1 METYMTISLAFLG
14 FFIALK
20 HFFADGLWQTEWHY
34 KNKGTF
40 LHPGGIVHSLNHGIG
55 ALAAILVWKFLMQSD
70 LSMAMVGGLALF
82 DFITHY
88 IIDYCKM
95 NLTKGK
101 GYSAMGEDKEGRP
114 CQMIYNNKFYVWLV
128 ADQCA
133 HFTVYGIII
142 AIIAGTL

>member
-1 METYMTISLAFLG
+1 MTIAIAVLG
-14 FFIALK
+14 FLLALK

-40 LHPGGIVHSLNHGIG
+40 LHPGGIAHSFNHGLG
-55 ALAAILVWKFLMQSD
+55 ALAALLVWKY
-70 LSMAMVGGLALF
+70 AVHPELALSLIGALFVF
-82 DFITHY
+82 DFLTHY

-101 GYSAMGEDKEGRP
+101 GYSAMGEDKEGKP
-114 CQMIYNNKFYVWLV
+114 CQMIYDNKFYVWLV

-133 HFTVYGIII
+133 HFTIYDIMI
-142 AIIAGTL
+142 AIAAGTL

>member
-1 METYMTISLAFLG
+1 MTVAISILG
-14 FFIALK
+14 FLLALK

-40 LHPGGIVHSLNHGIG
+40 LHPGGIAHSFNHGMG
-55 ALAAILVWKFLMQSD
+55 ALFALLIWKFTVHPELAFSIIFM
-70 LSMAMVGGLALF
+70 LSAF
-82 DFITHY
+82 DFFTHY

-101 GYSAMGEDKEGRP
+101 GYSAMGEDKNGKP
-114 CQMIYNNKFYVWLV
+114 CQLIYDNKFYVWLV

-133 HFTVYGIII
+133 HFTIYGIII
-142 AIIAGTL
+142 AIVVGAL

>member
-1 METYMTISLAFLG
+1 MTIAIAVLG
-14 FFIALK
+14 FLLALK

-40 LHPGGIVHSLNHGIG
+40 LHPGGIAHSFNHGLG
-55 ALAAILVWKFLMQSD
+55 ALAALLVWKY
-70 LSMAMVGGLALF
+70 AVHPELALSLIGALFVF
-82 DFITHY
+82 DFLTHY

-101 GYSAMGEDKEGRP
+101 GYSAMGEDKEGKP
-114 CQMIYNNKFYVWLV
+114 CQMIYDNKFYVWLV

-133 HFTVYGIII
+133 HFTIYGIMI
-142 AIIAGTL
+142 AIAAGTL

>member
-1 METYMTISLAFLG
+1 MTIAIAVLG
-14 FFIALK
+14 FLLALK

-40 LHPGGIVHSLNHGIG
+40 LHPGGIAHSFNHGLG
-55 ALAAILVWKFLMQSD
+55 ALAALLVWKYAVHPE
-70 LSMAMVGGLALF
+70 LSLSLIGALF
-82 DFITHY
+82 VFDFLTHY

-101 GYSAMGEDKEGRP
+101 GYSAMGEDKDGKP
-114 CQMIYNNKFYVWLV
+114 CQMIYDNKFYVWLV

-133 HFTVYGIII
+133 HFTIYGIMI
-142 AIIAGTL
+142 AIAAGTL